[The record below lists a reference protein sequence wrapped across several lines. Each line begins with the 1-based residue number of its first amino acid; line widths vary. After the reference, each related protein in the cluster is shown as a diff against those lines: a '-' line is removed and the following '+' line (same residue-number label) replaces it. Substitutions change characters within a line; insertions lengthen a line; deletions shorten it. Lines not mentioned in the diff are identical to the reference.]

1 MTSEEHKIIDIKV
14 NYKDAING
22 IAQFTAK
29 IEELKAS
36 QKDLARQLRD
46 GDISAEE
53 YRKQIAATDSVITQ
67 YKDNIKTLKKEI
79 QNNLRQEQEQEGSLK
94 SLRAQLSN
102 ATKAYDELSR
112 AEREG
117 AKGKELKNHIN
128 EITEELKG
136 AEEATERYYRNV
148 GNYENAIKS
157 VLGANSQFAS
167 SIMSLASD
175 GGGVTG
181 FFNNAKASVQAFGA
195 ALLGLMSNPVFL
207 GLAGIAGAGAA
218 FKWFYDYNMG
228 LTKATQMTQ
237 QFTGLTGNEL
247 KAVRNEVQVTADTF
261 GLDFNEVLQGANS
274 MSKAFGTDMGESL
287 RLIQQ
292 GMESGANA
300 NGQFMDTLREYP
312 RYFEEAGLSAEE
324 FVAIT
329 TQSAKDGVFSDK
341 GVDAIK
347 EANIRLRQMTDST
360 AQALEGIGISSEEV
374 QKGLQDGSLKTF
386 DVMQMVS
393 EKLNELPESSSKVGT
408 AIADIFGGPGEDAG
422 IGYLKTLGKIET
434 NMDEV
439 VKKSGDIAE
448 AQEMQL
454 KSQRELNN
462 VVTALFDK
470 TGGGFEKMRAQ
481 IMTIANNALTSL
493 IKGIIKVVNYL
504 VDVYNESTALRL
516 AVQAIG
522 FQFKTVWEV
531 VKLFFQGLVN
541 GFKSA
546 ANVARGFL
554 EFLEGTFSLDVK
566 KAGKGVNDMLKAVAG
581 MYAGNVRLFK
591 DAGKNIADAFVDGM
605 AQTFQKD
612 RKRLEKIEIPTIAAG
627 GNRKIKTKDDD
638 KNDDDKKLPP
648 PPGGDGKGGG
658 TLSERLKAEQEEIRK
673 AEDLMT
679 QLINDGAEQ
688 QRAQINANYDRQIA
702 DIRKRL
708 EEEKDLTATAREAM
722 NSQIVSLEKLRRRE
736 LAKLDA
742 DELQRQAEFENQRIQ
757 LILKSVK
764 EGSDQERVLRLME
777 IENQERMDIA
787 KAQAQYTNEEERQQM
802 LAALRQEYEHQREEV
817 EANYYNGYLD
827 RLQERLRREYDLRA
841 QATNDQVEQERLRLE
856 MLARIRESDRQRDGE
871 SEQEYQERRAQ
882 MNLEYTR
889 QEEKLAATRAQ
900 VNQQA
905 ASAVGDAFGAMS
917 QVMKNA
923 SKEETALTKVAKVLA
938 LAQVAF
944 NIGKAISAMVSAEAP
959 KGIVG
964 IATMA
969 AGIASILTQMASAL
983 SIINSAGFSRGGYVS
998 GKGSGTSDSIPARLS
1013 NGESVMTARA
1023 TSMFSPL
1030 LSTFNQ
1036 LGGGVPISVNMAG
1049 ASVGEDFLAA
1059 AVARGFMSCPAPV
1072 VSVEE
1077 ITSVQDKVRTRQRI
1091 ARL

>member
-1 MTSEEHKIIDIKV
+1 MTSEEQKIIDIKV

-29 IEELKAS
+29 IDELKAS

-53 YRKQIAATDSVITQ
+53 YRKQMAATDSVITQ
-67 YKDNIKTLKKEI
+67 YKDNIRTLKKEI

-312 RYFEEAGLSAEE
+312 RYFKEAGLSAEE

-329 TQSAKDGVFSDK
+329 TQSAKEGVFSDK

-347 EANIRLRQMTDST
+347 EANLRLREMTDAT
-360 AQALEGIGISSEEV
+360 AQALEGIGISSQEV
-374 QKGLQDGSLKTF
+374 QQGLRDGSLKTF

-393 EKLNELPESSSKVGT
+393 EKLGELPESSSAVGK

-422 IGYLKTLGKIET
+422 LAYLKTLGDIET
-434 NMDEV
+434 NMDDV
-439 VKKSGDIAE
+439 VEKSGDIAE

-462 VVTALFDK
+462 AVSGLFDM

-481 IMTIANNALTSL
+481 IITIANNALTSL
-493 IKGIIKVVNYL
+493 IKGIIKVCNYFIEA
-504 VDVYNESTALRL
+504 YNDSTLLRG
-516 AVQAIG
+516 AVQNIAT
-522 FQFKTVWEV
+522 QFKVAWEI
-531 VKLFFQGLVN
+531 VKLFFNGVLN

-546 ANVARGFL
+546 AKVAKGFL
-554 EFLEGTFSLDVK
+554 DFLQGVFTLDVN
-566 KAGKGVNDMLKAVAG
+566 KAGQGVDSMIKAISG
-581 MYAGNVRLFK
+581 MYTGNIKLFK
-591 DAGKNIADAFVDGM
+591 QTGKNIGDAIIGGM
-605 AQTFQKD
+605 KETFNGGNL
-612 RKRLEKIEIPTIAAG
+612 RKLEIPTLGAAG
-627 GNRKIKTKDDD
+627 GKSSGSAGGTKSTGDDVV
-638 KNDDDKKLPP
+638 
-648 PPGGDGKGGG
+648 GGKGGS
-658 TLSERLKAEQEEIRK
+658 TMSERLKAEQEEIRK
-673 AEDLMT
+673 AQDLMT
-679 QLINDGAEQ
+679 QLINDGAEK

-708 EEEKDLTATAREAM
+708 DEEKDLTAAAREAM
-722 NSQIVSLEKLRRRE
+722 NSQITSLEKLRQRE

-742 DELQRQAEFENQRIQ
+742 DELQRQVEFENQRIQ
-757 LILKSVK
+757 LILKSAK
-764 EGSDQERVLRLME
+764 AGSDQERVLRLKE

-787 KAQAQYTNEEERQQM
+787 KAQADYDNEEERQQM
-802 LAALRQEYEHQREEV
+802 IAALRQEYERQREEV

-871 SEQEYQERRAQ
+871 SEQEYQERRAR
-882 MNLEYTR
+882 MNLEYTK

-917 QVMKNA
+917 QVMQNA

-1036 LGGGVPISVNMAG
+1036 LGGGVPINVNMTG

-1059 AVARGFMSCPAPV
+1059 AVARGFMACPAPV

>member
-1 MTSEEHKIIDIKV
+1 MTSEEQKIIDIKV

-29 IEELKAS
+29 IDELKAS
-36 QKDLARQLRD
+36 QKDLAKQLRD

-53 YRKQIAATDSVITQ
+53 YRKQMAATDSVITQ
-67 YKDNIKTLKKEI
+67 YKDNIRTLKKEI

-136 AEEATERYYRNV
+136 AEEATERYYSNV

-228 LTKATQMTQ
+228 LTKATQLTQ
-237 QFTGLTGNEL
+237 QFTGLTGSEL

-312 RYFEEAGLSAEE
+312 RYFKEAGLSAEE

-329 TQSAKDGVFSDK
+329 TQSAKEGVFSDK

-347 EANIRLRQMTDST
+347 EANLRLREMTDAT
-360 AQALEGIGISSEEV
+360 AQALEGIGISSQEV
-374 QKGLQDGSLKTF
+374 QQGLQDGSLKTF

-393 EKLNELPESSSKVGT
+393 QKLGELPESSSAVGK
-408 AIADIFGGPGEDAG
+408 AIANIFGGPGEDAG
-422 IGYLKTLGKIET
+422 LAYLKTLGDIET
-434 NMDEV
+434 NMDDV
-439 VKKSGDIAE
+439 VEKSGDIAE

-462 VVTALFDK
+462 AVSGLFDM

-481 IMTIANNALTSL
+481 IITIANNALTSL
-493 IKGIIKVVNYL
+493 IKGIIKVCNYFIEA
-504 VDVYNESTALRL
+504 YNDSTLLRG
-516 AVQAIG
+516 AVQSIAT
-522 FQFKTVWEV
+522 QFKVAWEI
-531 VKLFFQGLVN
+531 VKLFFNGVLN

-546 ANVARGFL
+546 AKVAKGFL
-554 EFLEGTFSLDVK
+554 DFLQGVFTLDVN
-566 KAGKGVNDMLKAVAG
+566 KAGQGVDSMIKAISG
-581 MYAGNVRLFK
+581 MYTGNIKLFK
-591 DAGKNIADAFVDGM
+591 QTGKNIGDAILGGM
-605 AQTFQKD
+605 KETFMGGNLK
-612 RKRLEKIEIPTIAAG
+612 KLEIPTLGAAG
-627 GNRKIKTKDDD
+627 GKSSGSAGGTKSTGDDVV
-638 KNDDDKKLPP
+638 
-648 PPGGDGKGGG
+648 GGSVGGKGGS

-673 AEDLMT
+673 AQDLMT

-688 QRAQINANYDRQIA
+688 RRAQINANYDRQIT

-764 EGSDQERVLRLME
+764 AGSDQERVLRLKE
-777 IENQERMDIA
+777 IENQERMAIA
-787 KAQAQYTNEEERQQM
+787 KAQADYDNEEQRQQM
-802 LAALRQEYEHQREEV
+802 IAALRQEYERQRDEV

-827 RLQERLRREYDLRA
+827 KLQERLRREYDLRA

-856 MLARIRESDRQRDGE
+856 MLARIRESDRQREGE
-871 SEQEYQERRAQ
+871 TEAEFQERRAQ

-900 VNQQA
+900 ANQQA

-959 KGIVG
+959 KGIFG
-964 IATMA
+964 IASMA
-969 AGIASILTQMASAL
+969 AGIASILTQMATAL

-998 GKGSGTSDSIPARLS
+998 GQGSGTSDSIPARLS

-1036 LGGGVPISVNMAG
+1036 LGGGVPINVNMTG

-1059 AVARGFMSCPAPV
+1059 AVARGFMACPAPV

-1077 ITSVQDKVRTRQRI
+1077 ITNVQDKVRTRQRI

>member
-1 MTSEEHKIIDIKV
+1 MTSEEQKIIDIKV

-29 IEELKAS
+29 IDELKAS
-36 QKDLARQLRD
+36 QKDLAKQLRD

-53 YRKQIAATDSVITQ
+53 YRKQMAATDSVITQ
-67 YKDNIKTLKKEI
+67 YKDNIRTLKKEI

-148 GNYENAIKS
+148 GNYENAIKN

-181 FFNNAKASVQAFGA
+181 FFNNAKASVQAFGS

-228 LTKATQMTQ
+228 LTKATQLTQ
-237 QFTGLTGNEL
+237 QFTGLTGSEL

-274 MSKAFGTDMGESL
+274 MSKAFGTEMGESL

-312 RYFEEAGLSAEE
+312 RYFKEAGLSAEE

-329 TQSAKDGVFSDK
+329 TQSAKEGVFSDK

-347 EANIRLRQMTDST
+347 EANLRLREMTDAT
-360 AQALEGIGISSEEV
+360 AQALEGIGISSQEV
-374 QKGLQDGSLKTF
+374 QQGLQDGSLKTF

-393 EKLNELPESSSKVGT
+393 QKLGELPESSSAVGK
-408 AIADIFGGPGEDAG
+408 AIANIFGGPGEDAG
-422 IGYLKTLGKIET
+422 LAYLKTLGDIET
-434 NMDEV
+434 NMDDV
-439 VKKSGDIAE
+439 VEKSGDIAE

-462 VVTALFDK
+462 AVSGLFDM

-481 IMTIANNALTSL
+481 IITIANNALTSL
-493 IKGIIKVVNYL
+493 IKGIIKVCNYFIEA
-504 VDVYNESTALRL
+504 YNDSTLLRG
-516 AVQAIG
+516 AVQSIAT
-522 FQFKTVWEV
+522 QFKVAWEI
-531 VKLFFQGLVN
+531 VKLFFNGVLN

-546 ANVARGFL
+546 AKVAKGFL
-554 EFLEGTFSLDVK
+554 DFLQGVFTLDVN
-566 KAGKGVNDMLKAVAG
+566 KAGQGVDSMIKAISG
-581 MYAGNVRLFK
+581 MYTGNIKLFK
-591 DAGKNIADAFVDGM
+591 QTGKNIGDAILGGM
-605 AQTFQKD
+605 KETFMGGNLK
-612 RKRLEKIEIPTIAAG
+612 KLEIPTLGAAG
-627 GNRKIKTKDDD
+627 GKSSGSAGGTKSTGDDVV
-638 KNDDDKKLPP
+638 
-648 PPGGDGKGGG
+648 GGSVGGKGGS

-673 AEDLMT
+673 AQDLMT

-688 QRAQINANYDRQIA
+688 RRAQINANYDRQIT

-764 EGSDQERVLRLME
+764 AGSDQERVLRLKE
-777 IENQERMDIA
+777 IENQERMAIA
-787 KAQAQYTNEEERQQM
+787 KAQADYDNEEERQQM
-802 LAALRQEYEHQREEV
+802 IAALRQEYERQRDEV

-827 RLQERLRREYDLRA
+827 KLQERLRREYDLRA

-856 MLARIRESDRQRDGE
+856 MLARIRESDRQREGE
-871 SEQEYQERRAQ
+871 TEAEFQERRAQ

-900 VNQQA
+900 ANQQA

-959 KGIVG
+959 KGIFG

-969 AGIASILTQMASAL
+969 AGIASILTQMATAL

-998 GKGSGTSDSIPARLS
+998 GQGSGTSDSIPARLS

-1036 LGGGVPISVNMAG
+1036 LGGGVPINVNMTG

-1059 AVARGFMSCPAPV
+1059 AVARGFMACPAPV

-1077 ITSVQDKVRTRQRI
+1077 ITNVQDKVKTRQRI

>member
-1 MTSEEHKIIDIKV
+1 MTSEEQKIIDIKV

-29 IEELKAS
+29 IDELKAS
-36 QKDLARQLRD
+36 QKDLAKQLRD

-53 YRKQIAATDSVITQ
+53 YRKQMAATDSVITR
-67 YKDNIKTLKKEI
+67 YKDNIRTLKKEI
-79 QNNLRQEQEQEGSLK
+79 QNNLRQEREQEGSLK

-102 ATKAYDELSR
+102 ATKAYDELGR

-157 VLGANSQFAS
+157 ALGANSQFAS

-181 FFNNAKASVQAFGA
+181 FLNNAKASAQAFGS

-228 LTKATQMTQ
+228 LTKATRLTR

-261 GLDFNEVLQGANS
+261 GLDFNEALQGANS

-329 TQSAKDGVFSDK
+329 TRSAKEGVFSDK

-347 EANIRLRQMTDST
+347 EANLRLREMTDAT
-360 AQALEGIGISSEEV
+360 AQALEGIGISSQEV
-374 QKGLQDGSLKTF
+374 QRGLRDGSLKTF

-393 EKLNELPESSSKVGT
+393 RKLGELPESSGAVGK

-422 IGYLKTLGKIET
+422 LAYLKTLGDIET
-434 NMDEV
+434 NMDDV
-439 VKKSGDIAE
+439 VEKSGDIAE

-462 VVTALFDK
+462 AVSGLFDM

-481 IMTIANNALTSL
+481 IITIANNALTSL
-493 IKGIIKVVNYL
+493 IKGIVKVCNYFIEA
-504 VDVYNESTALRL
+504 YNDSTLLRG
-516 AVQAIG
+516 AVQSIAT
-522 FQFKTVWEV
+522 QFKVAWEI
-531 VKLFFQGLVN
+531 VKLFFNGVLN

-546 ANVARGFL
+546 AKVAKGFL
-554 EFLEGTFSLDVK
+554 DFLQGVFTLDVN
-566 KAGKGVNDMLKAVAG
+566 KAGQGVDSMIKAISG
-581 MYAGNVRLFK
+581 MYTGNIKLFK
-591 DAGKNIADAFVDGM
+591 QTGKNIGDAILGGM
-605 AQTFQKD
+605 RETFNGGNLK
-612 RKRLEKIEIPTIAAG
+612 KLEIPAPGAAG
-627 GNRKIKTKDDD
+627 GKSGGSAGGTKSTGDDVV
-638 KNDDDKKLPP
+638 
-648 PPGGDGKGGG
+648 GGSVGGKGGG
-658 TLSERLKAEQEEIRK
+658 TLSERLKAEREEIRK

-679 QLINDGAEQ
+679 RLINDGAEK

-708 EEEKDLTATAREAM
+708 EEEKDLTAAAREAM
-722 NSQIVSLEKLRRRE
+722 NSQIVSLEKLRQRE

-742 DELQRQAEFENQRIQ
+742 DELRRQVEFENQRIQ
-757 LILKSVK
+757 LILKSAK
-764 EGSDQERVLRLME
+764 AGGDQERVLRLKE

-787 KAQAQYTNEEERQQM
+787 KAQADYDNERERQQM
-802 LAALRQEYEHQREEV
+802 IAALRQEYERQREEV

-827 RLQERLRREYDLRA
+827 RLQERLRREYDSRA
-841 QATNDQVEQERLRLE
+841 QATSDQVEQERLRLE
-856 MLARIRESDRQRDGE
+856 MLARVRESDRQRDGE

-900 VNQQA
+900 ANRQA

-917 QVMKNA
+917 QVMRNA

-959 KGIVG
+959 KGIFG

-969 AGIASILTQMASAL
+969 AGIASILTQMATAL

-998 GKGSGTSDSIPARLS
+998 GQGSGTSDSIPARLS

-1036 LGGGVPISVNMAG
+1036 LGGGVPINVNMTG

-1059 AVARGFMSCPAPV
+1059 AVARGFMACPAPV

-1077 ITSVQDKVRTRQRI
+1077 ITNVQDKVRTRQRI

>member
-1 MTSEEHKIIDIKV
+1 MTSEEQKIIDIKV

-29 IEELKAS
+29 IDELKAS
-36 QKDLARQLRD
+36 QKDLAKQLRD

-53 YRKQIAATDSVITQ
+53 YRKQMAATDSVITQ
-67 YKDNIKTLKKEI
+67 YKDNIRTLKKEI

-312 RYFEEAGLSAEE
+312 RYFKEAGLSAEE

-329 TQSAKDGVFSDK
+329 TQSAKEGVFSDK

-347 EANIRLRQMTDST
+347 EANLRLREMTDAT
-360 AQALEGIGISSEEV
+360 AQALEGIGISSQEV
-374 QKGLQDGSLKTF
+374 QQGLQDGSLKTF

-393 EKLNELPESSSKVGT
+393 QKLGELPESSSAVGK

-422 IGYLKTLGKIET
+422 LAYLKTLGDIET
-434 NMDEV
+434 NMDDV
-439 VKKSGDIAE
+439 VEKSGDIAE

-462 VVTALFDK
+462 AVSGLFDM

-481 IMTIANNALTSL
+481 IITIANNALTSL
-493 IKGIIKVVNYL
+493 IKGIIKVCNYFIEA
-504 VDVYNESTALRL
+504 YNDSTLLRG
-516 AVQAIG
+516 AVQSIAT
-522 FQFKTVWEV
+522 QFKVAWEI
-531 VKLFFQGLVN
+531 VKLFFNGVLN

-546 ANVARGFL
+546 AKVAKGFL
-554 EFLEGTFSLDVK
+554 DFLQGVFTSSVN
-566 KAGKGVNDMLKAVAG
+566 KAGQGVDSMIKAISG
-581 MYAGNVRLFK
+581 MYTGNFKLFK
-591 DAGKNIADAFVDGM
+591 QTGKNIGDAILGGM
-605 AQTFQKD
+605 RETFMGGNLK
-612 RKRLEKIEIPTIAAG
+612 KLEIPTLGAAG
-627 GNRKIKTKDDD
+627 GTKSTGDDVV
-638 KNDDDKKLPP
+638 
-648 PPGGDGKGGG
+648 GGSVGGKGGS

-673 AEDLMT
+673 AQDLMT

-688 QRAQINANYDRQIA
+688 RRAQINANYDRQIA

-764 EGSDQERVLRLME
+764 AGSDQERVLRLKE

-787 KAQAQYTNEEERQQM
+787 KAQADYDNEEERQQM
-802 LAALRQEYEHQREEV
+802 IAALRQEYERQRDEV

-827 RLQERLRREYDLRA
+827 KLQERLRREYDLRA

-856 MLARIRESDRQRDGE
+856 MLARIRESDRQREGE
-871 SEQEYQERRAQ
+871 TEAEFQERRAQ

-900 VNQQA
+900 ANQQA

-959 KGIVG
+959 KGIFG

-969 AGIASILTQMASAL
+969 AGIASILTQMATAL

-998 GKGSGTSDSIPARLS
+998 GQGSGTSDSIPARLS

-1036 LGGGVPISVNMAG
+1036 LGGGVPINVNMTG

-1059 AVARGFMSCPAPV
+1059 AVARGFMACPAPV

-1077 ITSVQDKVRTRQRI
+1077 ITNVQDKVRTRQRI

>member
-1 MTSEEHKIIDIKV
+1 MTSEEQKIIDIKV

-29 IEELKAS
+29 IDELKAS
-36 QKDLARQLRD
+36 QKDLAKQLRD

-53 YRKQIAATDSVITQ
+53 YRKQMAATDSVITQ
-67 YKDNIKTLKKEI
+67 YKDNIRTLKKEI

-148 GNYENAIKS
+148 GNYENAIKN

-181 FFNNAKASVQAFGA
+181 FFNNAKASVQAFGS

-237 QFTGLTGNEL
+237 QFTGLTGSEL

-329 TQSAKDGVFSDK
+329 TQSAKEGVFSDK

-347 EANIRLRQMTDST
+347 EANLRLREMTDAT
-360 AQALEGIGISSEEV
+360 AQALEGIGISSQEV
-374 QKGLQDGSLKTF
+374 QQGLQDGSLKTF

-393 EKLNELPESSSKVGT
+393 QKLGELPESSSAVGK

-422 IGYLKTLGKIET
+422 LAYLKTLGDIET
-434 NMDEV
+434 NMDDV
-439 VKKSGDIAE
+439 VEKSGDIAE

-454 KSQRELNN
+454 KSQRDLNN
-462 VVTALFDK
+462 AVSGLFDM

-481 IMTIANNALTSL
+481 IITIANNALTSL
-493 IKGIIKVVNYL
+493 IKGIIKVCNYFIEA
-504 VDVYNESTALRL
+504 YNDSTLLRG
-516 AVQAIG
+516 AVQSIAT
-522 FQFKTVWEV
+522 QFKVAWEI
-531 VKLFFQGLVN
+531 VKLFFNGVLN

-546 ANVARGFL
+546 AKVAKGFL
-554 EFLEGTFSLDVK
+554 DFLQGVFTLDVN
-566 KAGKGVNDMLKAVAG
+566 KAGQGVGSMIKAISG
-581 MYAGNVRLFK
+581 MYTGNIKLFK
-591 DAGKNIADAFVDGM
+591 QTGKNIGDAILGGM
-605 AQTFQKD
+605 KETFNGGNL
-612 RKRLEKIEIPTIAAG
+612 RKLEIPALGAAG
-627 GNRKIKTKDDD
+627 GKSSGSAGWTKSTGDDVV
-638 KNDDDKKLPP
+638 
-648 PPGGDGKGGG
+648 GGSVGGKGGS

-679 QLINDGAEQ
+679 QLINDGAEK

-708 EEEKDLTATAREAM
+708 DEEKDLTAAAREAM
-722 NSQIVSLEKLRRRE
+722 NSQIVSLEKLRQRE

-742 DELQRQAEFENQRIQ
+742 DELQRQVEFENQRIQ

-764 EGSDQERVLRLME
+764 AGSDQERVLRLKE

-802 LAALRQEYEHQREEV
+802 LAALRQEYERQREEV

-856 MLARIRESDRQRDGE
+856 MLARIRESDRQRDWE

-900 VNQQA
+900 ANQQA

-969 AGIASILTQMASAL
+969 AGIASILTQMATAL

-1036 LGGGVPISVNMAG
+1036 LGGGVPINVNMTG

-1059 AVARGFMSCPAPV
+1059 AVARGFMACPAPV

-1077 ITSVQDKVRTRQRI
+1077 ITSVQDKVKTRQRI

>member
-1 MTSEEHKIIDIKV
+1 MTSEEQKIIDIKV

-29 IEELKAS
+29 IDELKSS

-53 YRKQIAATDSVITQ
+53 YRKQMAATDSVITQ
-67 YKDNIKTLKKEI
+67 YKDNIRTLKKEI

-228 LTKATQMTQ
+228 VTKATQLTQ

-300 NGQFMDTLREYP
+300 NGKFIDTLREYP

-329 TQSAKDGVFSDK
+329 TQSAKEGVFSDK

-347 EANIRLRQMTDST
+347 EANLRLREMTDAT
-360 AQALEGIGISSEEV
+360 EQALEGIGISSQEV
-374 QKGLQDGSLKTF
+374 QQGLRDGSLKTF

-393 EKLNELPESSSKVGT
+393 EKLGELPESSSAVGK

-422 IGYLKTLGKIET
+422 LAYLKTLGDIET
-434 NMDEV
+434 NMDDV
-439 VKKSGDIAE
+439 VEKSGDIAE

-462 VVTALFDK
+462 AVSGLFDM

-481 IMTIANNALTSL
+481 IITIANNALTSL
-493 IKGIIKVVNYL
+493 IKGIIKVCNYFIEA
-504 VDVYNESTALRL
+504 YNDSTLLRG
-516 AVQAIG
+516 AVQNIAT
-522 FQFKTVWEV
+522 QFKVAWEI
-531 VKLFFQGLVN
+531 VKLFFNGVLN

-546 ANVARGFL
+546 AKVAKGFL
-554 EFLEGTFSLDVK
+554 DFLQGVFTLDVN
-566 KAGKGVNDMLKAVAG
+566 KAGQGVDSMIKAISG
-581 MYAGNVRLFK
+581 MYTGNIKLFK
-591 DAGKNIADAFVDGM
+591 QTGKNIGDAIIGGM
-605 AQTFQKD
+605 KETFNGGNL
-612 RKRLEKIEIPTIAAG
+612 RKLEIPTLGAAG
-627 GNRKIKTKDDD
+627 GKSSGSAGGTKSTGDDVV
-638 KNDDDKKLPP
+638 
-648 PPGGDGKGGG
+648 GGKGGS
-658 TLSERLKAEQEEIRK
+658 TMSERLKAEQEEIRK
-673 AEDLMT
+673 AQDLMT
-679 QLINDGAEQ
+679 QLINDGAEK

-708 EEEKDLTATAREAM
+708 DEEKDLTAAAREAM
-722 NSQIVSLEKLRRRE
+722 NSQITSLEKLRQRE

-742 DELQRQAEFENQRIQ
+742 DELQRQVEFENQRIQ
-757 LILKSVK
+757 LILKSAK
-764 EGSDQERVLRLME
+764 AGSDQERVLRLKE

-787 KAQAQYTNEEERQQM
+787 KAQADYDNEEERQQM
-802 LAALRQEYEHQREEV
+802 IAALRQEYERQREEV

-871 SEQEYQERRAQ
+871 SEQEYQERRAR
-882 MNLEYTR
+882 MNLEYTK

-917 QVMKNA
+917 QVMQNA

-1036 LGGGVPISVNMAG
+1036 LGGGVPINVNMTG

-1059 AVARGFMSCPAPV
+1059 AVARGFMACPAPV

>member
-1 MTSEEHKIIDIKV
+1 MTSEEQKIIDIKV

-29 IEELKAS
+29 IDELKAS
-36 QKDLARQLRD
+36 QKDLAKQLRD

-53 YRKQIAATDSVITQ
+53 YRKQMAATDSVITQ
-67 YKDNIKTLKKEI
+67 YKDNVRTLKKEI

-112 AEREG
+112 AERDG

-128 EITEELKG
+128 EITDELKG

-175 GGGVTG
+175 GGGVAG
-181 FFNNAKASVQAFGA
+181 FFNNAKASAQAFGS

-237 QFTGLTGNEL
+237 QFTGLTGSEL

-274 MSKAFGTDMGESL
+274 MGKAFGTDMGESL

-329 TQSAKDGVFSDK
+329 TQSAKEGVFSDK

-347 EANIRLRQMTDST
+347 EANSRLREMTDST
-360 AQALEGIGISSEEV
+360 AQALDGIGISSQEV

-393 EKLNELPESSSKVGT
+393 QKLGELPESSSAVGK

-422 IGYLKTLGKIET
+422 LAYLKTLGDIET
-434 NMDEV
+434 NMDDV
-439 VKKSGDIAE
+439 VEKSGDIAE

-462 VVTALFDK
+462 AVSGLFDM

-481 IMTIANNALTSL
+481 IITIANNALTSL
-493 IKGIIKVVNYL
+493 IKGIIKVCNYL
-504 VDVYNESTALRL
+504 IEAYNDSTLLRG
-516 AVQAIG
+516 AVQSIAT
-522 FQFKTVWEV
+522 QFKVAWEI
-531 VKLFFQGLVN
+531 VKLFFNGVLN

-546 ANVARGFL
+546 AKVAKGFL
-554 EFLEGTFSLDVK
+554 DFLQGVFTLDVN
-566 KAGKGVNDMLKAVAG
+566 KAGQGVDSMIKAISG
-581 MYAGNVRLFK
+581 MYTGNIKLFRQT
-591 DAGKNIADAFVDGM
+591 GKNIGNAILGGM
-605 AQTFQKD
+605 KETFNGGGIK
-612 RKRLEKIEIPTIAAG
+612 KLEIPTLGAGGETAAG
-627 GNRKIKTKDDD
+627 NGGSGGNGAV
-638 KNDDDKKLPP
+638 
-648 PPGGDGKGGG
+648 GGAIGGQG
-658 TLSERLKAEQEEIRK
+658 NGNGGALTQRLQAEQEEIRK

-679 QLINDGAEQ
+679 QLINDGAER
-688 QRAQINANYDRQIA
+688 QRAQINANYDRQIE

-708 EEEKDLTATAREAM
+708 DEEKDLTATSREAM
-722 NSQIVSLEKLRRRE
+722 NSQITSLEKLRQRE

-742 DELQRQAEFENQRIQ
+742 DELQRQVDFENKRIQ

-764 EGSDQERVLRLME
+764 AGSDQERVLRLRE
-777 IENQERMDIA
+777 IENQELMDIA
-787 KAQAQYTNEEERQQM
+787 KAQADYDNEEQRQQM
-802 LAALRQEYEHQREEV
+802 IAALRQEYERQREEV

-871 SEQEYQERRAQ
+871 SEQDYQERRAQ

-900 VNQQA
+900 ANQQA

-959 KGIVG
+959 KGIFG

-969 AGIASILTQMASAL
+969 AGIASILTQMATAL

-998 GKGSGTSDSIPARLS
+998 GKGSGTSDSVPARLS

-1036 LGGGVPISVNMAG
+1036 LGGGVPINVNMSG

-1077 ITSVQDKVRTRQRI
+1077 ITSVQEKVRTRQRI

>member
-1 MTSEEHKIIDIKV
+1 MTSEEQKIIDIKV

-29 IEELKAS
+29 IDELKAS
-36 QKDLARQLRD
+36 QKDLGKQLRD

-53 YRKQIAATDSVITQ
+53 YRKQMAATDSVITQ
-67 YKDNIKTLKKEI
+67 YKDNIRTLKKEI

-148 GNYENAIKS
+148 GNYENAIKN

-181 FFNNAKASVQAFGA
+181 FFNNAKASVQAFGS

-228 LTKATQMTQ
+228 LTKATQLTQ
-237 QFTGLTGNEL
+237 QFTGLTGSEL

-329 TQSAKDGVFSDK
+329 TQSAKEGVFSDK

-374 QKGLQDGSLKTF
+374 QKGLQDESLNTF

-393 EKLNELPESSSKVGT
+393 QKLNELPESSSKVGT

-422 IGYLKTLGKIET
+422 LAYLKTLGDIET
-434 NMDEV
+434 NMDDV
-439 VKKSGDIAE
+439 VEKSGDIAE

-462 VVTALFDK
+462 AVSGLFDM

-481 IMTIANNALTSL
+481 IITIANNALTSL
-493 IKGIIKVVNYL
+493 IKGIIKVCNYFIEA
-504 VDVYNESTALRL
+504 YNDSTLLRG
-516 AVQAIG
+516 AVQSIAT
-522 FQFKTVWEV
+522 QFKVAWEI
-531 VKLFFQGLVN
+531 VKLFFNGVLN

-546 ANVARGFL
+546 AKVAKGFL
-554 EFLEGTFSLDVK
+554 DFLQGVFTLDVN
-566 KAGKGVNDMLKAVAG
+566 KAGQGVGSMIKAISG
-581 MYAGNVRLFK
+581 MYTGNIKLFK
-591 DAGKNIADAFVDGM
+591 QTGKNIGDAILGGM
-605 AQTFQKD
+605 RETFMGGNLK
-612 RKRLEKIEIPTIAAG
+612 KLEIPTLGAAG
-627 GNRKIKTKDDD
+627 GKSSGSAGGTKSTGDDVV
-638 KNDDDKKLPP
+638 
-648 PPGGDGKGGG
+648 GGSVGGKGGS

-673 AEDLMT
+673 AQDLMT

-688 QRAQINANYDRQIA
+688 RRAQINANYDRQIT

-764 EGSDQERVLRLME
+764 AGSDQERVLRLKE

-787 KAQAQYTNEEERQQM
+787 KAQADYDNEEERQQM
-802 LAALRQEYEHQREEV
+802 IAALRQEYERQRDEV

-841 QATNDQVEQERLRLE
+841 QSTNDQVEQERLRLE
-856 MLARIRESDRQRDGE
+856 MLARIRESDRQREGE

-882 MNLEYTR
+882 MNLEYTK

-900 VNQQA
+900 ANQQA

-998 GKGSGTSDSIPARLS
+998 GQGSGTSDSIPARLS

-1036 LGGGVPISVNMAG
+1036 LGGGVPINVNMTG

-1077 ITSVQDKVRTRQRI
+1077 ITRVQDKVKTRQRI

>member
-1 MTSEEHKIIDIKV
+1 MTSEEQKIIDIKV

-29 IEELKAS
+29 IDELKAS
-36 QKDLARQLRD
+36 QKDLAKQLRD

-53 YRKQIAATDSVITQ
+53 YRKQMAATDSVITQ
-67 YKDNIKTLKKEI
+67 YKDNIRTLKKEI

-148 GNYENAIKS
+148 GNYENAIKN

-181 FFNNAKASVQAFGA
+181 FFNNAKASVQAFGS

-228 LTKATQMTQ
+228 LTKATQLTQ
-237 QFTGLTGNEL
+237 QFTGLTGSEL

-274 MSKAFGTDMGESL
+274 MSKAFGTEMGESL

-312 RYFEEAGLSAEE
+312 RYFKEAGLSAEE

-329 TQSAKDGVFSDK
+329 TQSAKEGVFSDK

-347 EANIRLRQMTDST
+347 EANLRLREMTDAT
-360 AQALEGIGISSEEV
+360 AQALEGIGISSQEV
-374 QKGLQDGSLKTF
+374 QQGLQDGSLKTF

-393 EKLNELPESSSKVGT
+393 QKLGELPESSSAVGK
-408 AIADIFGGPGEDAG
+408 AIANIFGGPGEDAG
-422 IGYLKTLGKIET
+422 LAYLKTLGDIET
-434 NMDEV
+434 NMDDV
-439 VKKSGDIAE
+439 VEKSGDIAE

-462 VVTALFDK
+462 AVSGLFDM

-481 IMTIANNALTSL
+481 IITIANNALTSL
-493 IKGIIKVVNYL
+493 IKGIIKVCNYFIEA
-504 VDVYNESTALRL
+504 YNDSTLLRG
-516 AVQAIG
+516 AVQSIAT
-522 FQFKTVWEV
+522 QFKVAWEI
-531 VKLFFQGLVN
+531 VKLFFNGVLN

-546 ANVARGFL
+546 AKVAKGFL
-554 EFLEGTFSLDVK
+554 DFLQGVFTLDVN
-566 KAGKGVNDMLKAVAG
+566 KAGQGVDSMIKAISG
-581 MYAGNVRLFK
+581 MYTGNIKLFK
-591 DAGKNIADAFVDGM
+591 QTGKNIGDAILGGM
-605 AQTFQKD
+605 KETFMGGNLK
-612 RKRLEKIEIPTIAAG
+612 KLEIPTLGAAG
-627 GNRKIKTKDDD
+627 GKSSGSAGGTKSTGDDVV
-638 KNDDDKKLPP
+638 
-648 PPGGDGKGGG
+648 GGSVGGKGGS

-673 AEDLMT
+673 AQDLMT

-688 QRAQINANYDRQIA
+688 RRAQINANYDRQIT

-764 EGSDQERVLRLME
+764 AGSDQERVLRLKE
-777 IENQERMDIA
+777 IENQERMAIA
-787 KAQAQYTNEEERQQM
+787 KAQADYDNEEQRQQM
-802 LAALRQEYEHQREEV
+802 IAALRQEYERQRDEV

-827 RLQERLRREYDLRA
+827 KLQERLRREYDLRA

-856 MLARIRESDRQRDGE
+856 MLARIRESDRQREGE
-871 SEQEYQERRAQ
+871 TEAEFQERRAQ

-900 VNQQA
+900 ANQQA

-959 KGIVG
+959 KGIFG

-969 AGIASILTQMASAL
+969 AGIASILTQMATAL

-998 GKGSGTSDSIPARLS
+998 GQGSGTSDSIPARLS

-1036 LGGGVPISVNMAG
+1036 LGGGVPINVNMTG

-1059 AVARGFMSCPAPV
+1059 AVARGFMACPAPV

-1077 ITSVQDKVRTRQRI
+1077 ITNVQDKVKTRQRI

>member
-1 MTSEEHKIIDIKV
+1 MTSEEQKIIDIKV

-29 IEELKAS
+29 IDELKAS
-36 QKDLARQLRD
+36 QKDLAKQLRD

-53 YRKQIAATDSVITQ
+53 YRKQMAATDSVITQ
-67 YKDNIKTLKKEI
+67 YKDNIRTLKKEI

-181 FFNNAKASVQAFGA
+181 FFNNAKASVQAFGS

-237 QFTGLTGNEL
+237 QFTGLTGSEL

-274 MSKAFGTDMGESL
+274 MSKAFGTEMGESL

-312 RYFEEAGLSAEE
+312 RYFKEAGLSAEE

-329 TQSAKDGVFSDK
+329 TQSAKEGVFSDK

-347 EANIRLRQMTDST
+347 EANLRLREMTDAT
-360 AQALEGIGISSEEV
+360 AQALEGIGISSQEV
-374 QKGLQDGSLKTF
+374 QQGLQDGSLKTF

-393 EKLNELPESSSKVGT
+393 QKLGELPESSSAVGK

-422 IGYLKTLGKIET
+422 LAYLKTLGDIET
-434 NMDEV
+434 NMDDV
-439 VKKSGDIAE
+439 VEKSGDIAE

-462 VVTALFDK
+462 AVSGLFDM

-481 IMTIANNALTSL
+481 IITIANNALTSL
-493 IKGIIKVVNYL
+493 IKGIIKVCNYFIEA
-504 VDVYNESTALRL
+504 YNDSTLLRG
-516 AVQAIG
+516 AVQSIAT
-522 FQFKTVWEV
+522 QFKVAWEI
-531 VKLFFQGLVN
+531 VKLFFNGVLN

-546 ANVARGFL
+546 AKVAKGFL
-554 EFLEGTFSLDVK
+554 DFLQGVFTLDVN
-566 KAGKGVNDMLKAVAG
+566 KAGQGVDSMIKAISG
-581 MYAGNVRLFK
+581 MYTGNIKLFK
-591 DAGKNIADAFVDGM
+591 QTGKNIGDAILGGM
-605 AQTFQKD
+605 KETFMGGNLK
-612 RKRLEKIEIPTIAAG
+612 KLEIPTLGAAG
-627 GNRKIKTKDDD
+627 GKSSGSAGGTKSTGDDVV
-638 KNDDDKKLPP
+638 
-648 PPGGDGKGGG
+648 GGSVGGKGGS

-673 AEDLMT
+673 AQDLMT

-688 QRAQINANYDRQIA
+688 RRAQINANYDRQIT

-764 EGSDQERVLRLME
+764 AGSDQERVLRLKE
-777 IENQERMDIA
+777 IENQERMAIA
-787 KAQAQYTNEEERQQM
+787 KAQADYDNEEQRQQM
-802 LAALRQEYEHQREEV
+802 IAALRQEYERQRDEV

-827 RLQERLRREYDLRA
+827 KLQERLRREYDLRA

-856 MLARIRESDRQRDGE
+856 MLARIRESDRQREGE
-871 SEQEYQERRAQ
+871 TEAEFQERRAQ

-900 VNQQA
+900 ANQQA

-959 KGIVG
+959 KGIFG
-964 IATMA
+964 IASMA
-969 AGIASILTQMASAL
+969 AGIASILTQMATAL

-998 GKGSGTSDSIPARLS
+998 GQGSGTSDSIPARLS

-1036 LGGGVPISVNMAG
+1036 LGGGVPINVNMTG

-1059 AVARGFMSCPAPV
+1059 AVARGFMACPAPV

-1077 ITSVQDKVRTRQRI
+1077 ITNVQDKVKTRQRI

>member
-1 MTSEEHKIIDIKV
+1 MTSEEQKIIDIKV

-29 IEELKAS
+29 IDELKAS

-53 YRKQIAATDSVITQ
+53 YRKQMAATDSVITQ
-67 YKDNIKTLKKEI
+67 YKDNIRTLKKEI

-228 LTKATQMTQ
+228 VTKATQLTQ

-329 TQSAKDGVFSDK
+329 TQSVKEGVFSDK

-347 EANIRLRQMTDST
+347 EANLRLREMTDAT
-360 AQALEGIGISSEEV
+360 AQALEGIGISSQEV
-374 QKGLQDGSLKTF
+374 QQGLQDGSLKTF

-393 EKLNELPESSSKVGT
+393 QKLGELPESSSAVGK
-408 AIADIFGGPGEDAG
+408 AISDIFGGPGEDAG
-422 IGYLKTLGKIET
+422 LAYLKTLGDIET
-434 NMDEV
+434 NMDDV
-439 VKKSGDIAE
+439 VEKSGDIAE

-462 VVTALFDK
+462 AVSGLFDM

-481 IMTIANNALTSL
+481 IITIANNALTSL
-493 IKGIIKVVNYL
+493 IKGIIKVCNYFIEA
-504 VDVYNESTALRL
+504 YNDSTLLRG
-516 AVQAIG
+516 AVQSIAT
-522 FQFKTVWEV
+522 QFKVAWEI
-531 VKLFFQGLVN
+531 VKLFFNGVLN

-546 ANVARGFL
+546 AKVAKGFL
-554 EFLEGTFSLDVK
+554 DFLQGVFTLDVN
-566 KAGKGVNDMLKAVAG
+566 KAGQGVDSMIKAISG
-581 MYAGNVRLFK
+581 MYTGNIKLFK
-591 DAGKNIADAFVDGM
+591 QTGKNIGDAILGGM
-605 AQTFQKD
+605 KETFMGGNLK
-612 RKRLEKIEIPTIAAG
+612 KLEIPALGAAG
-627 GNRKIKTKDDD
+627 GRKGGLSYGGTKPTDD
-638 KNDDDKKLPP
+638 NVA
-648 PPGGDGKGGG
+648 GDGKAGGNG
-658 TLSERLKAEQEEIRK
+658 GSALSERLKAEQEEIRK

-688 QRAQINANYDRQIA
+688 RRAQINANYDRQIA

-708 EEEKDLTATAREAM
+708 EEEKDLTAAAREAM
-722 NSQIVSLEKLRRRE
+722 NSQIVSLEELRRRE

-757 LILKSVK
+757 LILKSAK
-764 EGSDQERVLRLME
+764 AGSDQERVLRLKE

-787 KAQAQYTNEEERQQM
+787 KAQADYDNEEERQQM
-802 LAALRQEYEHQREEV
+802 IAALRQEYERQREEV

-856 MLARIRESDRQRDGE
+856 MLARIKESDRQRDGE

-882 MNLEYTR
+882 MNLEYTK

-917 QVMKNA
+917 QVMQNA

-998 GKGSGTSDSIPARLS
+998 GQGSGTSDSIPARLS

-1036 LGGGVPISVNMAG
+1036 LGGGVPINVNMTG

-1059 AVARGFMSCPAPV
+1059 AVARGFMACPAPV

>member
-1 MTSEEHKIIDIKV
+1 MTSEEQKIIDIKV

-29 IEELKAS
+29 IDELKAS

-53 YRKQIAATDSVITQ
+53 YRKQMAATDSVITQ
-67 YKDNIKTLKKEI
+67 YKDNIRTLKKEI

-148 GNYENAIKS
+148 GNYENAIKN

-181 FFNNAKASVQAFGA
+181 FFNNAKASVQAFGS

-237 QFTGLTGNEL
+237 QFTGLTGSEL

-312 RYFEEAGLSAEE
+312 RYFKEAGLSAEE

-329 TQSAKDGVFSDK
+329 TQSAKEGVFSDK

-347 EANIRLRQMTDST
+347 EANLRLREMTDAT
-360 AQALEGIGISSEEV
+360 AQALEGIGISSQEV
-374 QKGLQDGSLKTF
+374 QQGLQDGSLKTF

-393 EKLNELPESSSKVGT
+393 QKLGELPESSSAVGK

-422 IGYLKTLGKIET
+422 LAYLKTLGDIET
-434 NMDEV
+434 NMDDV
-439 VKKSGDIAE
+439 VEKSGDIAE

-462 VVTALFDK
+462 AVSGLFDM

-481 IMTIANNALTSL
+481 IITIANNALTSL
-493 IKGIIKVVNYL
+493 IKGIIKVCNYFIEA
-504 VDVYNESTALRL
+504 YNDSTLLRG
-516 AVQAIG
+516 AVQSIAT
-522 FQFKTVWEV
+522 QFKVAWEI
-531 VKLFFQGLVN
+531 VKLFFNGVLN

-546 ANVARGFL
+546 AKVAKGFL
-554 EFLEGTFSLDVK
+554 DFLQGVFTLDVN
-566 KAGKGVNDMLKAVAG
+566 KAGQGVGSMIKAISG
-581 MYAGNVRLFK
+581 MYTGNIKLFK
-591 DAGKNIADAFVDGM
+591 QTGKNIGDAILGGM
-605 AQTFQKD
+605 RETFMGGNLK
-612 RKRLEKIEIPTIAAG
+612 KLEIPTLGAAG
-627 GNRKIKTKDDD
+627 GKSSGSAGGTKSTGDDVV
-638 KNDDDKKLPP
+638 
-648 PPGGDGKGGG
+648 GGSVGGKGGS

-673 AEDLMT
+673 AQDLMT

-688 QRAQINANYDRQIA
+688 RRAQINANYDRQIT

-764 EGSDQERVLRLME
+764 AGSDQERVLRLKE
-777 IENQERMDIA
+777 IENQERMAIA
-787 KAQAQYTNEEERQQM
+787 KAQADYDNEEQRQQM
-802 LAALRQEYEHQREEV
+802 IAALRQEYERQREEV
-817 EANYYNGYLD
+817 ESNYYNGYLD

-856 MLARIRESDRQRDGE
+856 MLARIRESDRQREGE
-871 SEQEYQERRAQ
+871 TEAEFQERRAQ

-900 VNQQA
+900 ANQQA

-959 KGIVG
+959 KGIFG

-969 AGIASILTQMASAL
+969 AGIASILTQMATAL

-998 GKGSGTSDSIPARLS
+998 GQGSGTSDSIPARLS

-1036 LGGGVPISVNMAG
+1036 LGGGVPINVNMTG

-1059 AVARGFMSCPAPV
+1059 AVARGFMACPAPV

-1077 ITSVQDKVRTRQRI
+1077 ITNVQDKVRTRQRI

>member
-1 MTSEEHKIIDIKV
+1 MTSEEQKIIDIKV

-29 IEELKAS
+29 IDELKAS
-36 QKDLARQLRD
+36 QKELKKQFQD

-53 YRKQIAATDSVITQ
+53 YRKQMAATDSVITQ
-67 YKDNIKTLKKEI
+67 YKDNIRTLKKEI

-157 VLGANSQFAS
+157 ALGANSQFAS

-228 LTKATQMTQ
+228 LTKATQLTQ

-329 TQSAKDGVFSDK
+329 TQSAKEGVFSDK

-347 EANIRLRQMTDST
+347 EANSRLREMTDAT
-360 AQALEGIGISSEEV
+360 AQALEGIGISSQEV
-374 QKGLQDGSLKTF
+374 QQGLRDGSLKTF

-393 EKLNELPESSSKVGT
+393 EKLGELPESSSAVGK

-422 IGYLKTLGKIET
+422 LAYLKTLGDIET
-434 NMDEV
+434 NMDDV
-439 VKKSGDIAE
+439 VEKSGDIAE

-462 VVTALFDK
+462 AVSGLFDM

-481 IMTIANNALTSL
+481 IITIANNALTSL
-493 IKGIIKVVNYL
+493 IKGIIKVCNYFIEA
-504 VDVYNESTALRL
+504 YNDSTLLRG
-516 AVQAIG
+516 AVQSIAT
-522 FQFKTVWEV
+522 QFKVAWEI
-531 VKLFFQGLVN
+531 VKLFFNGVLN

-546 ANVARGFL
+546 AKVAKGFL
-554 EFLEGTFSLDVK
+554 DFLQGVFTLDVN
-566 KAGKGVNDMLKAVAG
+566 KAGQGVDSMIKAISG
-581 MYAGNVRLFK
+581 MYTGNIKLFK
-591 DAGKNIADAFVDGM
+591 QTGKNIGDAILGGM
-605 AQTFQKD
+605 KETFNGGNL
-612 RKRLEKIEIPTIAAG
+612 RKLEIPTLGAAG
-627 GNRKIKTKDDD
+627 GKSSGSAGGTKSTGDDVV
-638 KNDDDKKLPP
+638 
-648 PPGGDGKGGG
+648 GGSVGGKGGG
-658 TLSERLKAEQEEIRK
+658 ALSERLKAEQDEMRK

-679 QLINDGAEQ
+679 QLINDGAEK

-708 EEEKDLTATAREAM
+708 DEEKDLTATAREAM
-722 NSQIVSLEKLRRRE
+722 NSQITSLEKLRQRE

-742 DELQRQAEFENQRIQ
+742 DELQRQVEFENQRIQ

-764 EGSDQERVLRLME
+764 AGSDQERVLRLKE

-787 KAQAQYTNEEERQQM
+787 KAQAQYTNEEERQQI
-802 LAALRQEYEHQREEV
+802 LAALRQEYERQREEV

-856 MLARIRESDRQRDGE
+856 MLARTRESDRQRDVE

-900 VNQQA
+900 ANQQA

-959 KGIVG
+959 KGIFG

-969 AGIASILTQMASAL
+969 AGIASILTQMATAL

-998 GKGSGTSDSIPARLS
+998 GHGSGTSDSIPARLS

-1077 ITSVQDKVRTRQRI
+1077 ITNVQDKVRTRQRI

>member
-1 MTSEEHKIIDIKV
+1 MTSEEQKIIDIKV

-29 IEELKAS
+29 IDELKAS
-36 QKDLARQLRD
+36 QKDLAKQLRD

-53 YRKQIAATDSVITQ
+53 YRKQMAATDSVITQ
-67 YKDNIKTLKKEI
+67 YKDNIRTLKKEI

-312 RYFEEAGLSAEE
+312 RHFEEAGLSAEE

-329 TQSAKDGVFSDK
+329 TQSAKEGVFSDK

-347 EANIRLRQMTDST
+347 EANLRLSGMTDAT
-360 AQALEGIGISSEEV
+360 AQALEGIGISSQEV
-374 QKGLQDGSLKTF
+374 QQGLQDGSLKTF

-393 EKLNELPESSSKVGT
+393 QKLGELPESSSAVGK

-422 IGYLKTLGKIET
+422 LAYLKTLGDIET
-434 NMDEV
+434 NMDDV
-439 VKKSGDIAE
+439 VEKSGDIAE

-462 VVTALFDK
+462 AVSGLFDM

-481 IMTIANNALTSL
+481 IITIANNALTSL
-493 IKGIIKVVNYL
+493 IKGIIKVCNYFIEA
-504 VDVYNESTALRL
+504 YNDSTLLRG
-516 AVQAIG
+516 AVQSIAT
-522 FQFKTVWEV
+522 QFKVAWEI
-531 VKLFFQGLVN
+531 VKLFFNGVLN

-546 ANVARGFL
+546 AKVAKGFL
-554 EFLEGTFSLDVK
+554 DFLQGVFTSSVN
-566 KAGKGVNDMLKAVAG
+566 KAGQGVDSMIKAISG
-581 MYAGNVRLFK
+581 MYTGNIKLFK
-591 DAGKNIADAFVDGM
+591 QTGKNIGDAILGGM
-605 AQTFQKD
+605 RETFMGGNLK
-612 RKRLEKIEIPTIAAG
+612 KLEIPTLGAAG
-627 GNRKIKTKDDD
+627 GTKST
-638 KNDDDKKLPP
+638 
-648 PPGGDGKGGG
+648 GDEREDEDGGKGGS

-673 AEDLMT
+673 AQDLMT

-688 QRAQINANYDRQIA
+688 RRAQINANYDRQIA

-764 EGSDQERVLRLME
+764 AGSDQERVLRLKE

-787 KAQAQYTNEEERQQM
+787 KAQADYDNEEERQQM
-802 LAALRQEYEHQREEV
+802 IAALRQEYERQRDEV

-827 RLQERLRREYDLRA
+827 KLQERLRREYDLRA

-856 MLARIRESDRQRDGE
+856 MLARIRESDRQREGE
-871 SEQEYQERRAQ
+871 TEAEFQERRAQ

-900 VNQQA
+900 ANQQA

-959 KGIVG
+959 KGIFG

-969 AGIASILTQMASAL
+969 AGIASILTQMATAL

-998 GKGSGTSDSIPARLS
+998 GQGSGTSDSIPARLS

-1036 LGGGVPISVNMAG
+1036 LGGGVPINVNMTG

-1059 AVARGFMSCPAPV
+1059 AVARGFMACPAPV

-1077 ITSVQDKVRTRQRI
+1077 ITNVQDKVRTRQRI

>member
-1 MTSEEHKIIDIKV
+1 MTSEEQKIIDIKV

-29 IEELKAS
+29 IDELKAS
-36 QKDLARQLRD
+36 QKDLAKQLRD

-53 YRKQIAATDSVITQ
+53 YRKQMAATDSVITQ
-67 YKDNIKTLKKEI
+67 YKDNIRTLKKEI

-181 FFNNAKASVQAFGA
+181 FFNNAKASVQAFGS

-228 LTKATQMTQ
+228 VTKATQLTQ

-312 RYFEEAGLSAEE
+312 RYLEEAGLSAEE

-329 TQSAKDGVFSDK
+329 TQSAKEGVFSDK

-347 EANIRLRQMTDST
+347 EANLRLREMTDAT
-360 AQALEGIGISSEEV
+360 AQALEGIGISSQEV
-374 QKGLQDGSLKTF
+374 QQGLQDGSLKTF

-393 EKLNELPESSSKVGT
+393 QKLGELPESSSAVGK

-422 IGYLKTLGKIET
+422 LAYLKTLGDIET
-434 NMDEV
+434 NMDDV
-439 VKKSGDIAE
+439 VEKSGDIAE

-462 VVTALFDK
+462 AVSGLFDM

-481 IMTIANNALTSL
+481 IITIANNALTSL
-493 IKGIIKVVNYL
+493 IKGIIKVCNYFIEA
-504 VDVYNESTALRL
+504 YNDSTLLRG
-516 AVQAIG
+516 AVQNIAT
-522 FQFKTVWEV
+522 QFKVAWEI
-531 VKLFFQGLVN
+531 VKLFFNGVLN

-546 ANVARGFL
+546 AKVAKGFL
-554 EFLEGTFSLDVK
+554 DFLQGVFTLDVN
-566 KAGKGVNDMLKAVAG
+566 KAGQGVNNMIKAISG
-581 MYAGNVRLFK
+581 MYTGNIKLFK
-591 DAGKNIADAFVDGM
+591 QTGKNIGNAILGGLKE
-605 AQTFQKD
+605 TFNGGNLK
-612 RKRLEKIEIPTIAAG
+612 KLEIPTLSAG
-627 GNRKIKTKDDD
+627 GKKKTKTKDDD
-638 KNDDDKKLPP
+638 NNNDDKKLPP
-648 PPGGDGKGGG
+648 PPGGDGNGGS
-658 TLSERLKAEQEEIRK
+658 TLSERIKAEQEEIRK

-688 QRAQINANYDRQIA
+688 RRAQINANYDRQIA

-708 EEEKDLTATAREAM
+708 EEEKDLTSAAREAM
-722 NSQIVSLEKLRRRE
+722 NSQIVSLEKLRQSE

-764 EGSDQERVLRLME
+764 AGSDQERVLRLKE
-777 IENQERMDIA
+777 IENQERIDIA
-787 KAQAQYTNEEERQQM
+787 KAQADYDNEQERQQM
-802 LAALRQEYEHQREEV
+802 IAALRQEYERQREEV

-827 RLQERLRREYDLRA
+827 KLQERLRREYDLRA
-841 QATNDQVEQERLRLE
+841 QSTSDQVEQERLRLE
-856 MLARIRESDRQRDGE
+856 MLARIRESDRQREGE
-871 SEQEYQERRAQ
+871 SEQDYQERRAR
-882 MNLEYTR
+882 MNLEYTK

-917 QVMKNA
+917 QVMQNA

-959 KGIVG
+959 KGVVG

-998 GKGSGTSDSIPARLS
+998 GQGSGTSDSIPARLS

-1036 LGGGVPISVNMAG
+1036 LGGGVPINVNMTG

-1059 AVARGFMSCPAPV
+1059 AVARGFMACPAPV

-1077 ITSVQDKVRTRQRI
+1077 ITNVQDKVRTRQRI

>member
-1 MTSEEHKIIDIKV
+1 MTSEEQKIIDIKV

-29 IEELKAS
+29 IDELKAS
-36 QKDLARQLRD
+36 QKDLAKQLRD

-53 YRKQIAATDSVITQ
+53 YRKQMAATDSVITQ
-67 YKDNIKTLKKEI
+67 YKDNIRTLKKEI

-148 GNYENAIKS
+148 GNYENAIKN

-181 FFNNAKASVQAFGA
+181 FFNNAKASVQAFGS

-237 QFTGLTGNEL
+237 QFTGLTGSEL

-312 RYFEEAGLSAEE
+312 RYFKEAGLSAEE

-329 TQSAKDGVFSDK
+329 TQSAKEGVFSDK

-347 EANIRLRQMTDST
+347 EANLRLREMTDAT
-360 AQALEGIGISSEEV
+360 AQALEGIGISSQEV
-374 QKGLQDGSLKTF
+374 QQGLQDGSLKTF

-393 EKLNELPESSSKVGT
+393 QKLGELPESSSAVGK

-422 IGYLKTLGKIET
+422 LAYLKTLGDIET
-434 NMDEV
+434 NMDDV
-439 VKKSGDIAE
+439 VEKSGDIAE

-462 VVTALFDK
+462 AVSGLFDM

-481 IMTIANNALTSL
+481 IITIANNALTSL
-493 IKGIIKVVNYL
+493 IKGIIKVCNYFIEA
-504 VDVYNESTALRL
+504 YNDSTLLRG
-516 AVQAIG
+516 AVQSIAT
-522 FQFKTVWEV
+522 QFKVAWEI
-531 VKLFFQGLVN
+531 VKLFFNGVLN

-546 ANVARGFL
+546 AKVAKGFL
-554 EFLEGTFSLDVK
+554 DFLQGVFTLDVN
-566 KAGKGVNDMLKAVAG
+566 KAGQGVGSMIKAISG
-581 MYAGNVRLFK
+581 MYTGNIKLFK
-591 DAGKNIADAFVDGM
+591 QTGKNIGDAILGGM
-605 AQTFQKD
+605 RETFMGGNLK
-612 RKRLEKIEIPTIAAG
+612 KLEIPTLGAAG
-627 GNRKIKTKDDD
+627 GKSSGSAGGTKSTGDDVV
-638 KNDDDKKLPP
+638 
-648 PPGGDGKGGG
+648 GGSVGGKGGS

-673 AEDLMT
+673 AQDLMT

-688 QRAQINANYDRQIA
+688 RRAQINANYDRQIT

-764 EGSDQERVLRLME
+764 AGSDQERVLRLKE
-777 IENQERMDIA
+777 IENQERMAIA
-787 KAQAQYTNEEERQQM
+787 KAQADYDNEEQRQQM
-802 LAALRQEYEHQREEV
+802 IAALRQEYERQREEV
-817 EANYYNGYLD
+817 ESNYYNGYLD

-856 MLARIRESDRQRDGE
+856 MLARIRESDRQREGE
-871 SEQEYQERRAQ
+871 TEAEFQERRAQ

-900 VNQQA
+900 ANQQA

-959 KGIVG
+959 KGIFG

-969 AGIASILTQMASAL
+969 AGIASILTQMATAL

-998 GKGSGTSDSIPARLS
+998 GQGSGTSDSIPARLS

-1036 LGGGVPISVNMAG
+1036 LGGGVPINVNMTG

-1059 AVARGFMSCPAPV
+1059 AVARGFMACPAPV

-1077 ITSVQDKVRTRQRI
+1077 ITNVQDKVRTRQRI

>member
-1 MTSEEHKIIDIKV
+1 MTSEEQKIIDIKV

-29 IEELKAS
+29 IEELKES
-36 QKDLARQLRD
+36 QKDLAKQLRD

-53 YRKQIAATDSVITQ
+53 YRKQMAATDSVITQ
-67 YKDNIKTLKKEI
+67 YKDNIRTLKKEI

-148 GNYENAIKS
+148 GNYENAIKN

-181 FFNNAKASVQAFGA
+181 FFNNAKASVQAFGS

-228 LTKATQMTQ
+228 VTKATQMTQ
-237 QFTGLTGNEL
+237 QFTGLTGSEL

-300 NGQFMDTLREYP
+300 NGQFIDTLREYP

-329 TQSAKDGVFSDK
+329 TQSAKEGVFSDK

-360 AQALEGIGISSEEV
+360 AAALEGIGISSEEV
-374 QKGLQDGSLKTF
+374 QKGLQDESLNTF

-393 EKLNELPESSSKVGT
+393 QKLNELPESSSKVGT

-422 IGYLKTLGKIET
+422 VEYIKILGKVDM

-439 VKKSGDIAE
+439 VKKSGDIAK

-462 VVTALFDK
+462 AVSGLFDM

-481 IMTIANNALTSL
+481 IITIANNALTSL
-493 IKGIIKVVNYL
+493 IKGIIKVCNYFIEA
-504 VDVYNESTALRL
+504 YNDSTLLRG
-516 AVQAIG
+516 AVQSIAT
-522 FQFKTVWEV
+522 QFKVAWEI
-531 VKLFFQGLVN
+531 VKLFFNGVLN

-546 ANVARGFL
+546 AKVAKGFL
-554 EFLEGTFSLDVK
+554 DFLQGVFTGNVN
-566 KAGKGVNDMLKAVAG
+566 KAGQGVDSMIKAISG
-581 MYAGNVRLFK
+581 MYTGNIKLFK
-591 DAGKNIADAFVDGM
+591 QTGKNIGNAILGGLKE
-605 AQTFQKD
+605 TFNGGNLK
-612 RKRLEKIEIPTIAAG
+612 KLEIPTLSAG
-627 GNRKIKTKDDD
+627 GKKKIKTK
-638 KNDDDKKLPP
+638 KLPL
-648 PPGGDGKGGG
+648 PPGGDGNVGG

-679 QLINDGAEQ
+679 QLINDGAEK

-708 EEEKDLTATAREAM
+708 EEEKDLTAAAREAM
-722 NSQIVSLEKLRRRE
+722 NSQIVSLEELRRRE

-757 LILKSVK
+757 LILKSAK
-764 EGSDQERVLRLME
+764 AGSDQERVLRLKE

-787 KAQAQYTNEEERQQM
+787 KAQADYDNEEERQQM
-802 LAALRQEYEHQREEV
+802 IAALRQEYERQREEV

-900 VNQQA
+900 ANQQA

-959 KGIVG
+959 KGVVG

-1036 LGGGVPISVNMAG
+1036 LGGGVPINVNMTG

-1059 AVARGFMSCPAPV
+1059 AVARGFMACPAPV

-1077 ITSVQDKVRTRQRI
+1077 ITSVQDKVKTRQRI

>member
-1 MTSEEHKIIDIKV
+1 MTSEEQKIIDIKV

-29 IEELKAS
+29 IDELKAS
-36 QKDLARQLRD
+36 QKDLAKQLRD

-53 YRKQIAATDSVITQ
+53 YRKQMAATDSVITQ
-67 YKDNIKTLKKEI
+67 YKDNIRTLKKEI

-148 GNYENAIKS
+148 GNYENAIKN

-237 QFTGLTGNEL
+237 QFTGLTGSEL

-261 GLDFNEVLQGANS
+261 GIDFNEVLQGANS

-329 TQSAKDGVFSDK
+329 TQSAKEGVFSDK

-347 EANIRLRQMTDST
+347 EANLRLREMTDAT
-360 AQALEGIGISSEEV
+360 AQALEGIGISSQEV
-374 QKGLQDGSLKTF
+374 QQGLQDGSLKTF

-393 EKLNELPESSSKVGT
+393 QKLGELPESSSAVGK

-422 IGYLKTLGKIET
+422 LAYLKTLGDIET
-434 NMDEV
+434 NMDDV
-439 VKKSGDIAE
+439 VEKSGDIAE

-462 VVTALFDK
+462 AVSGLFDM

-481 IMTIANNALTSL
+481 IITIANNALTSL
-493 IKGIIKVVNYL
+493 IKGIIKVCNYFIEA
-504 VDVYNESTALRL
+504 YNDSTLLRG
-516 AVQAIG
+516 AVQNIAT
-522 FQFKTVWEV
+522 QFKVAWEI
-531 VKLFFQGLVN
+531 VKLFFNGVLN

-546 ANVARGFL
+546 AKVAKGFL
-554 EFLEGTFSLDVK
+554 DFLQGVFTLDVN
-566 KAGKGVNDMLKAVAG
+566 KAGQGVGSMIKAISG
-581 MYAGNVRLFK
+581 MYTGNIKLFK
-591 DAGKNIADAFVDGM
+591 QTGKNIGDAILGGM
-605 AQTFQKD
+605 RETFMGGNLK
-612 RKRLEKIEIPTIAAG
+612 KLEIPTLGAAG
-627 GNRKIKTKDDD
+627 GKSSGSAGGTKSTGDDVV
-638 KNDDDKKLPP
+638 
-648 PPGGDGKGGG
+648 GGSVGGKGGS

-673 AEDLMT
+673 AQDLMT

-688 QRAQINANYDRQIA
+688 RRAQINANYDRQIT

-757 LILKSVK
+757 LILKSAK
-764 EGSDQERVLRLME
+764 AGSDQERVLRLKE
-777 IENQERMDIA
+777 IENQERMAIA
-787 KAQAQYTNEEERQQM
+787 KAQADYDNEEQRQQM
-802 LAALRQEYEHQREEV
+802 IAALRQEYERQREEV

-856 MLARIRESDRQRDGE
+856 MLARIRESDRQREGE
-871 SEQEYQERRAQ
+871 TEAEFQERRAQ

-900 VNQQA
+900 ANQQA

-959 KGIVG
+959 KGVFG

-969 AGIASILTQMASAL
+969 AGIASILTQMATAL

-998 GKGSGTSDSIPARLS
+998 GQGSGTSDSIPARLS

-1036 LGGGVPISVNMAG
+1036 LGGGVPINVNMTG

-1059 AVARGFMSCPAPV
+1059 AVARGFMACPAPV

-1077 ITSVQDKVRTRQRI
+1077 ITNVQDKVKTRQRI

>member
-1 MTSEEHKIIDIKV
+1 MTSEEQKIIDIKV

-29 IEELKAS
+29 IDELKAS
-36 QKDLARQLRD
+36 QKDLAKQLRD

-53 YRKQIAATDSVITQ
+53 YRKQMAATDSVITQ
-67 YKDNIKTLKKEI
+67 YKDNIRTLKKEI

-228 LTKATQMTQ
+228 LTKATQLTQ

-329 TQSAKDGVFSDK
+329 TQSAKEGVFSDK

-347 EANIRLRQMTDST
+347 EANSRLREMTDAT
-360 AQALEGIGISSEEV
+360 AQALEGIGISSQEV
-374 QKGLQDGSLKTF
+374 QQGLRDGSLKTF

-393 EKLNELPESSSKVGT
+393 EKLGELPESSSAVGK

-422 IGYLKTLGKIET
+422 LAYLKTLGDIET
-434 NMDEV
+434 NMDDV
-439 VKKSGDIAE
+439 VEKSGDIAE

-462 VVTALFDK
+462 AVSGLFDM

-481 IMTIANNALTSL
+481 IITIANNALTSL
-493 IKGIIKVVNYL
+493 IKGIIKVCNYFIEA
-504 VDVYNESTALRL
+504 YNDSTLLRG
-516 AVQAIG
+516 AVQSIAT
-522 FQFKTVWEV
+522 QFKVAWEI
-531 VKLFFQGLVN
+531 VKLFFNGVLN

-546 ANVARGFL
+546 AKVAKGFL
-554 EFLEGTFSLDVK
+554 DFLQGVFTLDVN
-566 KAGKGVNDMLKAVAG
+566 KAGQGVDSMIKAISG
-581 MYAGNVRLFK
+581 MYTGNIKLFK
-591 DAGKNIADAFVDGM
+591 QTGKNIGDAILGGM
-605 AQTFQKD
+605 KETFNGGNL
-612 RKRLEKIEIPTIAAG
+612 RKLEIPTLGAAG
-627 GNRKIKTKDDD
+627 GKSSGSAGGTKSTGDDVV
-638 KNDDDKKLPP
+638 
-648 PPGGDGKGGG
+648 GGSVGGKGGG

-679 QLINDGAEQ
+679 QLINDVAEK

-708 EEEKDLTATAREAM
+708 DEEKDLTATAREAM
-722 NSQIVSLEKLRRRE
+722 NSQITSLEKLRQRE

-742 DELQRQAEFENQRIQ
+742 DELQRQVEFENQRIQ

-764 EGSDQERVLRLME
+764 AGSDQERVLRLKE
-777 IENQERMDIA
+777 IENQERLEMA

-802 LAALRQEYEHQREEV
+802 LAALRQEYERQREEV

-856 MLARIRESDRQRDGE
+856 MLARIRESDKQRDGE

-882 MNLEYTR
+882 MNLEYTK

-900 VNQQA
+900 ANQQA

-959 KGIVG
+959 KGIFG

-969 AGIASILTQMASAL
+969 AGIASILTQMATAL

-998 GKGSGTSDSIPARLS
+998 GKGSGTSDSVPARLS
-1013 NGESVMTARA
+1013 NGESVMTAKA

-1036 LGGGVPISVNMAG
+1036 LGGGVPISVNMSG

-1077 ITSVQDKVRTRQRI
+1077 ITSVQEKVRTRQRI

>member
-1 MTSEEHKIIDIKV
+1 MTSEEQKIIDIKV

-29 IEELKAS
+29 IDELKAS
-36 QKDLARQLRD
+36 QKDLAKQLRD

-53 YRKQIAATDSVITQ
+53 YRKQMAATDSVITQ
-67 YKDNIKTLKKEI
+67 YKDNIRTLKKEI

-312 RYFEEAGLSAEE
+312 RYFKEAGLSAEE

-329 TQSAKDGVFSDK
+329 TQSAKEGVFSDK

-347 EANIRLRQMTDST
+347 EANLRLRKMTDAT
-360 AQALEGIGISSEEV
+360 AQALEGIGISSQEV
-374 QKGLQDGSLKTF
+374 KQGLQDGSLKTF

-393 EKLNELPESSSKVGT
+393 QKLGELPESSSAVGK

-422 IGYLKTLGKIET
+422 LAYLKTLGDIET
-434 NMDEV
+434 NMDDV
-439 VKKSGDIAE
+439 VEKSGDIAE

-462 VVTALFDK
+462 AVSGLFDM

-481 IMTIANNALTSL
+481 IITIANNALTSL
-493 IKGIIKVVNYL
+493 IKGIIKVCNYFIEA
-504 VDVYNESTALRL
+504 YNDSTLLRG
-516 AVQAIG
+516 AVQSIAT
-522 FQFKTVWEV
+522 QFKVAWEI
-531 VKLFFQGLVN
+531 VKLFFNGVLN

-546 ANVARGFL
+546 AKVAKGFL
-554 EFLEGTFSLDVK
+554 DFLQGVFTSSVN
-566 KAGKGVNDMLKAVAG
+566 KAGQGVDSMIKAISG
-581 MYAGNVRLFK
+581 MYTGNFKLFK
-591 DAGKNIADAFVDGM
+591 QTGKNIGDAILGGM
-605 AQTFQKD
+605 RETFMGGNLK
-612 RKRLEKIEIPTIAAG
+612 KLEIPTLGAAG
-627 GNRKIKTKDDD
+627 GTKSTGDDVV
-638 KNDDDKKLPP
+638 
-648 PPGGDGKGGG
+648 GGSVGGKGGS

-673 AEDLMT
+673 AQDLMT

-688 QRAQINANYDRQIA
+688 RRAQINANYDRQIA

-764 EGSDQERVLRLME
+764 AGSDQERVLRLKE

-787 KAQAQYTNEEERQQM
+787 KAQADYDNEEERQQM
-802 LAALRQEYEHQREEV
+802 IAALRQEYERQRDEV

-827 RLQERLRREYDLRA
+827 KLQERLRREYDLRA

-856 MLARIRESDRQRDGE
+856 MLARIRESDRQREGE
-871 SEQEYQERRAQ
+871 TEAEFQERRAQ

-900 VNQQA
+900 ANQQA

-959 KGIVG
+959 KGIFG

-969 AGIASILTQMASAL
+969 AGIASILTQMATAL

-998 GKGSGTSDSIPARLS
+998 GQGSGTSDSIPARLS

-1036 LGGGVPISVNMAG
+1036 LGGGVPINVNMTG

-1059 AVARGFMSCPAPV
+1059 AVARGFMACPAPV

-1077 ITSVQDKVRTRQRI
+1077 ITNVQDKVRTRQRI

>member
-1 MTSEEHKIIDIKV
+1 MKSEEQKIIDIKV

-29 IEELKAS
+29 IDELKAS
-36 QKDLARQLRD
+36 QKDLAKQLRD

-53 YRKQIAATDSVITQ
+53 YRKQMAATDSVITQ
-67 YKDNIKTLKKEI
+67 YKDNIRTLKKEI

-228 LTKATQMTQ
+228 LTKATQLTQ

-300 NGQFMDTLREYP
+300 NGKFMDTLREYP

-329 TQSAKDGVFSDK
+329 TQSAKEGVFSDK

-347 EANIRLRQMTDST
+347 EANLRLREMTDAT
-360 AQALEGIGISSEEV
+360 AQALEGIGISSQEV
-374 QKGLQDGSLKTF
+374 QQGLQDGSLKTF

-393 EKLNELPESSSKVGT
+393 QKLGELPESSSAVGK

-422 IGYLKTLGKIET
+422 LAYLKTLGDIET
-434 NMDEV
+434 NMDDV
-439 VKKSGDIAE
+439 VEKSGDIAE

-462 VVTALFDK
+462 AVSGLFDM

-481 IMTIANNALTSL
+481 IITIANNALTSL
-493 IKGIIKVVNYL
+493 IKGIIKVCNYFIEA
-504 VDVYNESTALRL
+504 YNDSTLLRG
-516 AVQAIG
+516 AVQNIAT
-522 FQFKTVWEV
+522 QFKVAWEI
-531 VKLFFQGLVN
+531 VKLFFNGVLN

-546 ANVARGFL
+546 AKVAKGFL
-554 EFLEGTFSLDVK
+554 DFLQGVFTLDVN
-566 KAGKGVNDMLKAVAG
+566 KAGQGVGSMIKAISG
-581 MYAGNVRLFK
+581 MYTGNIKLFK
-591 DAGKNIADAFVDGM
+591 QTGKNIGDAILGGM
-605 AQTFQKD
+605 RETFMGGNLK
-612 RKRLEKIEIPTIAAG
+612 KLEIPTLGAAG
-627 GNRKIKTKDDD
+627 GKSSGSAGGTKSTGDDVV
-638 KNDDDKKLPP
+638 
-648 PPGGDGKGGG
+648 GGSVGGKGGS

-673 AEDLMT
+673 AQDLMT

-688 QRAQINANYDRQIA
+688 RRAQINANYDRQIT

-757 LILKSVK
+757 LILKSAK
-764 EGSDQERVLRLME
+764 AGSDQERVLRLKE
-777 IENQERMDIA
+777 IENQERMAIA
-787 KAQAQYTNEEERQQM
+787 KAQADYDNEEQRQQM
-802 LAALRQEYEHQREEV
+802 IAALRQEYERQRDEV

-856 MLARIRESDRQRDGE
+856 MLARIRESDRQREGE
-871 SEQEYQERRAQ
+871 TEAEFQERRAQ

-900 VNQQA
+900 ANQQA

-959 KGIVG
+959 KGIFG
-964 IATMA
+964 IASMA
-969 AGIASILTQMASAL
+969 AGIASILAQMATAL

-998 GKGSGTSDSIPARLS
+998 GQGSGTSDSIPARLS

-1036 LGGGVPISVNMAG
+1036 LGGGVPINVNMTG

-1059 AVARGFMSCPAPV
+1059 AVARGFMACPAPV

-1077 ITSVQDKVRTRQRI
+1077 ITNVQDKVKTRQRI

>member
-1 MTSEEHKIIDIKV
+1 MTSEEQKIIDIKV

-29 IEELKAS
+29 IDELKAS
-36 QKDLARQLRD
+36 QKDLAKQLRD

-53 YRKQIAATDSVITQ
+53 YRKQMAATDSVITQ
-67 YKDNIKTLKKEI
+67 YKDNIRTLKKEI

-148 GNYENAIKS
+148 GNYENAIKN

-237 QFTGLTGNEL
+237 QFTGLTGSEL

-261 GLDFNEVLQGANS
+261 GIDFNEVLQGANS

-329 TQSAKDGVFSDK
+329 TQSAKEGVFSDK

-347 EANIRLRQMTDST
+347 EANLRLREMTDAT
-360 AQALEGIGISSEEV
+360 AQALEGIGISSQEV
-374 QKGLQDGSLKTF
+374 QQGLQDGSLKTF

-393 EKLNELPESSSKVGT
+393 QKLGELPESSSAVGK

-422 IGYLKTLGKIET
+422 LAYLKTLGDIET
-434 NMDEV
+434 NMDDV
-439 VKKSGDIAE
+439 VEKSGDIAE

-462 VVTALFDK
+462 AVSGLFDM

-481 IMTIANNALTSL
+481 IITIANNALTSL
-493 IKGIIKVVNYL
+493 IKGIIKVCNYFIEA
-504 VDVYNESTALRL
+504 YNDSTLLRG
-516 AVQAIG
+516 AVQNIAT
-522 FQFKTVWEV
+522 QFKVAWEI
-531 VKLFFQGLVN
+531 VKLFFNGVLN

-546 ANVARGFL
+546 AKVAKGFL
-554 EFLEGTFSLDVK
+554 DFLQGVFTLDVN
-566 KAGKGVNDMLKAVAG
+566 KAGQGVGSMIKAISG
-581 MYAGNVRLFK
+581 MYTGNIKLFK
-591 DAGKNIADAFVDGM
+591 QTGKNIGDAILGGM
-605 AQTFQKD
+605 RETFMGGNLK
-612 RKRLEKIEIPTIAAG
+612 KLEIPTLGAAG
-627 GNRKIKTKDDD
+627 GKSSGSAGGTKSTGDDVV
-638 KNDDDKKLPP
+638 
-648 PPGGDGKGGG
+648 GGSVGGKGGS

-673 AEDLMT
+673 AQDLMT

-688 QRAQINANYDRQIA
+688 RRAQINANYDRQIT

-757 LILKSVK
+757 LILKSAK
-764 EGSDQERVLRLME
+764 AGSDQERVLRLKE
-777 IENQERMDIA
+777 IENQERMAIA
-787 KAQAQYTNEEERQQM
+787 KAQADYDNEEQRQQM
-802 LAALRQEYEHQREEV
+802 IAALRQEYERQREEV

-856 MLARIRESDRQRDGE
+856 MLARIRESDRQREGE
-871 SEQEYQERRAQ
+871 TEAEFQERRAQ

-900 VNQQA
+900 ANQQA

-959 KGIVG
+959 KGIFG
-964 IATMA
+964 IASMA
-969 AGIASILTQMASAL
+969 AGIASILAQMATAL

-998 GKGSGTSDSIPARLS
+998 GQGSGTSDSIPARLS

-1036 LGGGVPISVNMAG
+1036 LGGGVPINVNMTG

-1059 AVARGFMSCPAPV
+1059 AVARGFMACPAPV

-1077 ITSVQDKVRTRQRI
+1077 ITNVQDKVKTRQRI